1 MLFLVKNIIIILCR
15 ALNYFQG
22 DFTLTAKFLS
32 GLSQLQEM
40 GLENSKAKAALY
52 STRCDVQAA
61 AAVVLESS

>member
-1 MLFLVKNIIIILCR
+1 
-15 ALNYFQG
+15 
-22 DFTLTAKFLS
+22 
-32 GLSQLQEM
+32 M